1 MKFVQL
7 SAALLIGAHS
17 CYPASHGPMVMAVRK
32 MPSLPQSVSTGLLR
46 NAGDHKTVANLE
58 SPAGI
63 YGTNSDGSFHKPFAA
78 SSADDWKRN
87 MAGQKSNTQVFYL
100 EVAEIADGVVYA
112 RYYMEGMTGD
122 ESEQYPYRTRVT
134 NVWTLEEDGEWRIK
148 AMHFSGADFG
158 GTHRTQN
165 TDFED

>member
-7 SAALLIGAHS
+7 SAALLIAAFVLPGIARADGHGGAED
-17 CYPASHGPMVMAVRK
+17 AVATA
-32 MPSLPQSVSTGLLR
+32 VVDYWAAR
-46 NAGDHKTVANLE
+46 NAGDHKAVANLE

-63 YGTNSDGSFHKPFAA
+63 YGTNSDGSFHKPFGA

-87 MAGQKSNTQVFYL
+87 MAGQNSNTQVFYL

-122 ESEQYPYRTRVT
+122 ESEQHPYRTRVT
-134 NVWTLEEDGEWRIK
+134 NVWTLEDDGQWRIK

-158 GTHRTQN
+158 STHRTQN
-165 TDFED
+165 SDFED

>member
-7 SAALLIGAHS
+7 SAALLIAALALPGIARANGHGGAED
-17 CYPASHGPMVMAVRK
+17 AVA
-32 MPSLPQSVSTGLLR
+32 TAIGEYWAAR
-46 NAGDHKTVANLE
+46 NAGDHKAVANLE

-100 EVAEIADGVVYA
+100 EAHEIADGVVYA

-122 ESEQYPYRTRVT
+122 TSGQYPYRTRVT

-158 GTHRTQN
+158 GTHRTQGY
-165 TDFED
+165 DFED

>member
-1 MKFVQL
+1 MKLVQL
-7 SAALLIGAHS
+7 CAALIVGALILPGLTWADGHGGAEDAV
-17 CYPASHGPMVMAVRK
+17 ASAIGEYWDA
-32 MPSLPQSVSTGLLR
+32 R
-46 NAGDHKTVANLE
+46 NAGDHKAVANLE

-87 MAGQKSNTQVFYL
+87 MAGVKSNLQVFYP
-100 EVAEIADGVVYA
+100 EVAQIAEGVVYA
-112 RYYMEGMTGD
+112 RYYMEGMVGD
-122 ESEQYPYRTRVT
+122 ESAQYSYRTRVT

-148 AMHFSGADFG
+148 AMHFSSAGYG
-158 GTHRTQN
+158 GTHRTQS

>member
-7 SAALLIGAHS
+7 STALLIGALVL
-17 CYPASHGPMVMAVRK
+17 PGIVRADGHGGAEDAVATA
-32 MPSLPQSVSTGLLR
+32 VVDYWAAR
-46 NAGDHKTVANLE
+46 NAGDHKAVANLE

-87 MAGQKSNTQVFYL
+87 MAGQNSNTQVFYL

-134 NVWTLEEDGEWRIK
+134 NVWTLEDDGQWRIK

-165 TDFED
+165 SDFED

>member
-7 SAALLIGAHS
+7 SAALLIAAFVLPGIARADGHGGAED
-17 CYPASHGPMVMAVRK
+17 AVATA
-32 MPSLPQSVSTGLLR
+32 VIEYWAAR
-46 NAGDHKTVANLE
+46 NAGDHKAVANLE

-100 EVAEIADGVVYA
+100 EAHEIADGVVYA

-122 ESEQYPYRTRVT
+122 TSGQYPYRTRVT

-158 GTHRTQN
+158 GTHRTQGY
-165 TDFED
+165 DFED

>member
-1 MKFVQL
+1 MKFVQI
-7 SAALLIGAHS
+7 SAALLIAAFVLPGIVRADNHGGAEN
-17 CYPASHGPMVMAVRK
+17 AVATA
-32 MPSLPQSVSTGLLR
+32 VVDYWAAR
-46 NAGDHKTVANLE
+46 NAGDHKAVANLE

-87 MAGQKSNTQVFYL
+87 MAGQNSNTQVFYL

-134 NVWTLEEDGEWRIK
+134 NVWTLEDDGQWRIK

-158 GTHRTQN
+158 GTHRTQ
-165 TDFED
+165 TSDFED

>member
-1 MKFVQL
+1 MKSFQL
-7 SAALLIGAHS
+7 CAVMLVGALALSGIARADGHSSAEDAVAAALGEYWA
-17 CYPASHGPMVMAVRK
+17 A
-32 MPSLPQSVSTGLLR
+32 R
-46 NAGDHKTVANLE
+46 NAGDHKAVANLE

-87 MAGQKSNTQVFYL
+87 MAGQQNNMQVFYP

-112 RYYMEGMTGD
+112 RYYLEGMVGD
-122 ESEQYPYRTRVT
+122 ASEQYPYRTRVT
-134 NVWTLEEDGEWRIK
+134 NVWILEEDGEWRIK
-148 AMHFSGADFG
+148 GMHFSSAGFG

-165 TDFED
+165 SDFED

>member
-1 MKFVQL
+1 MKFAQL
-7 SAALLIGAHS
+7 SAALLIAAFVLPGIARADGHGGAED
-17 CYPASHGPMVMAVRK
+17 AVATAVMEYWAA
-32 MPSLPQSVSTGLLR
+32 R

-100 EVAEIADGVVYA
+100 EAHEIADGVVYA

-122 ESEQYPYRTRVT
+122 AAGQYPYRTRVT
-134 NVWTLEEDGEWRIK
+134 NVWTLEEDGQWRIK
-148 AMHFSGADFG
+148 AMHFSGAGFG
-158 GTHRTQN
+158 GTHRTQT

>member
-1 MKFVQL
+1 MKFAQL
-7 SAALLIGAHS
+7 SAALLIAAIVLPGIARADGHGGAED
-17 CYPASHGPMVMAVRK
+17 AVATA
-32 MPSLPQSVSTGLLR
+32 VIEYWAAR
-46 NAGDHKTVANLE
+46 NAADHKTVANLE

-100 EVAEIADGVVYA
+100 EAHEIADGVVYA

-122 ESEQYPYRTRVT
+122 AAGQYPYRTRVT
-134 NVWTLEEDGEWRIK
+134 NVWTLEEDGQWRIK
-148 AMHFSGADFG
+148 AMHFSGAGFG
-158 GTHRTQN
+158 GIHRTQAY
-165 TDFED
+165 DFDD

>member
-1 MKFVQL
+1 MKFIQL
-7 SAALLIGAHS
+7 SATLLIAAFVLPGIARADGHGGAED
-17 CYPASHGPMVMAVRK
+17 AVATA
-32 MPSLPQSVSTGLLR
+32 VIEYWAAR

-100 EVAEIADGVVYA
+100 EAHEIADGVVYA

-122 ESEQYPYRTRVT
+122 TSGQYPYRTRVT
-134 NVWTLEEDGEWRIK
+134 NVWTLEDDGEWRIK

-158 GTHRTQN
+158 GTHRTQAY
-165 TDFED
+165 DFED

>member
-1 MKFVQL
+1 MKFVQI
-7 SAALLIGAHS
+7 SAALLIAAFVLPGIVRADNHGGAEN
-17 CYPASHGPMVMAVRK
+17 AVATA
-32 MPSLPQSVSTGLLR
+32 VVDYWAAR

-58 SPAGI
+58 SPGGI

-87 MAGQKSNTQVFYL
+87 MAGQNSNTQVFYL
-100 EVAEIADGVVYA
+100 EVAEITDGVVYA

-122 ESEQYPYRTRVT
+122 ESERYPYRTRVT
-134 NVWTLEEDGEWRIK
+134 NVWTLEDDGQWRIK

-158 GTHRTQN
+158 GTHRTQ
-165 TDFED
+165 TSDFED

>member
-1 MKFVQL
+1 M
-7 SAALLIGAHS
+7 
-17 CYPASHGPMVMAVRK
+17 
-32 MPSLPQSVSTGLLR
+32 
-46 NAGDHKTVANLE
+46 ANLE

-87 MAGQKSNTQVFYL
+87 MAGQNSNTQVFYL

-148 AMHFSGADFG
+148 AMHFSGAGFG

>member
-7 SAALLIGAHS
+7 SAALLIAAFVLPGIVRADGNGGAED
-17 CYPASHGPMVMAVRK
+17 AVATA
-32 MPSLPQSVSTGLLR
+32 VVDYWAAR
-46 NAGDHKTVANLE
+46 NAGDHKAVANLE
-58 SPAGI
+58 SLAGI

-87 MAGQKSNTQVFYL
+87 MAGQNSNTQVFYL

-134 NVWTLEEDGEWRIK
+134 NVWTLEEDGQWRIK

-158 GTHRTQN
+158 GTHRTQAY
-165 TDFED
+165 DFED

>member
-1 MKFVQL
+1 MKFVQI
-7 SAALLIGAHS
+7 SAALLIAAFVLPGIVRADNHGGAEN
-17 CYPASHGPMVMAVRK
+17 AVATA
-32 MPSLPQSVSTGLLR
+32 VVDYWAAR

-58 SPAGI
+58 SPGGI

-87 MAGQKSNTQVFYL
+87 MAGQNSNTQVFYL
-100 EVAEIADGVVYA
+100 EVAEITDGVVYA

-134 NVWTLEEDGEWRIK
+134 NVWTLEDDGQWRIK

-158 GTHRTQN
+158 GTHRTQ
-165 TDFED
+165 TSDFED

>member
-1 MKFVQL
+1 MKFAQL
-7 SAALLIGAHS
+7 SAALLIGALVL
-17 CYPASHGPMVMAVRK
+17 PGIARADGHGGAEDA
-32 MPSLPQSVSTGLLR
+32 VSTAIGNYWAAR
-46 NAGDHKTVANLE
+46 NAGDHKAVANLE
-58 SPAGI
+58 STAGI

-87 MAGQKSNTQVFYL
+87 MAGQNSNTQVFYL

-134 NVWTLEEDGEWRIK
+134 NVWTLEDDGQWRIK

-165 TDFED
+165 SDFED

>member
-1 MKFVQL
+1 MKLFQL
-7 SAALLIGAHS
+7 CAALVIGALLL
-17 CYPASHGPMVMAVRK
+17 PGIARADDHGGAEGAVAAAI
-32 MPSLPQSVSTGLLR
+32 GEYWAAR
-46 NAGDHKTVANLE
+46 NAGDHEAVANLE

-87 MAGQKSNTQVFYL
+87 MAGQKNNTQLFYL

-112 RYYMEGMTGD
+112 RYYMEGMVGD
-122 ESEQYPYRTRVT
+122 ASEQYPYRTRVT
-134 NVWTLEEDGEWRIK
+134 NVWTLEDDDQWRIK
-148 AMHFSGADFG
+148 AMHFSGAGFG
-158 GTHRTQN
+158 GTHRTQK

>member
-1 MKFVQL
+1 MKFVQI
-7 SAALLIGAHS
+7 SAALLIAAFVLPGIVRADNHGGAEN
-17 CYPASHGPMVMAVRK
+17 AVATA
-32 MPSLPQSVSTGLLR
+32 VVDYWAAR

-58 SPAGI
+58 SPGGI

-87 MAGQKSNTQVFYL
+87 MAGQNSNTQVFYL
-100 EVAEIADGVVYA
+100 EVAEITDGVVYA

-134 NVWTLEEDGEWRIK
+134 NVWTLEDDGQWRIK
-148 AMHFSGADFG
+148 AMQFSGADFG
-158 GTHRTQN
+158 GTHRTQ
-165 TDFED
+165 TSDFED

>member
-7 SAALLIGAHS
+7 STALLIGAL
-17 CYPASHGPMVMAVRK
+17 
-32 MPSLPQSVSTGLLR
+32 SLPGIVRADGHGGAEDAVATAVVDYWAAR
-46 NAGDHKTVANLE
+46 NAGDHKAVANLE

-87 MAGQKSNTQVFYL
+87 MAGQNSNTQVFYL

-134 NVWTLEEDGEWRIK
+134 NVWTLEDDGQWRIK

-158 GTHRTQN
+158 GTHRTQ
-165 TDFED
+165 TSDFED

>member
-1 MKFVQL
+1 MKFIQL
-7 SAALLIGAHS
+7 SATLLIAAFVLPGIARADGHGGAED
-17 CYPASHGPMVMAVRK
+17 AVATA
-32 MPSLPQSVSTGLLR
+32 VVEYWAAR
-46 NAGDHKTVANLE
+46 NAGDHKTVASLE

-100 EVAEIADGVVYA
+100 EAHEIADGVVYA

-122 ESEQYPYRTRVT
+122 TSGQYPYRTRVT
-134 NVWTLEEDGEWRIK
+134 NVWTLEDDGEWRIK
-148 AMHFSGADFG
+148 AMHFSSADFG
-158 GTHRTQN
+158 GTHRTQAY
-165 TDFED
+165 DFED

>member
-1 MKFVQL
+1 MKFVQI
-7 SAALLIGAHS
+7 SAALLIAAFVLPGIVRADGHGGAED
-17 CYPASHGPMVMAVRK
+17 AVATA
-32 MPSLPQSVSTGLLR
+32 VVDYWAAR

-58 SPAGI
+58 SPGGI

-87 MAGQKSNTQVFYL
+87 MAGQNSNTQVFYL
-100 EVAEIADGVVYA
+100 EVAEITDGVVYA

-122 ESEQYPYRTRVT
+122 ESERYPYRTRVT
-134 NVWTLEEDGEWRIK
+134 NVWTLEDDGQWRIK

-158 GTHRTQN
+158 GTHRTQ
-165 TDFED
+165 TSDFED